1 MQYLN
6 YTETTNMK
14 TLIRKCIVIAIISII
29 GFSAK
34 GGETE
39 KSLWLQ
45 ECEIINLT
53 MKCYAESF
61 VENAVKCRFNDSDKF
76 KIIIF
81 NHGDGSFSI
90 EADYRVMYS
99 AASRYRVAMIY
110 NQEVL
115 VDITDTSLF
124 GKLFQETRRKIK
136 VDDFYVPAPTDI
148 IGQVDGYCQWN
159 FYYTDG
165 EVFIKSIIH
174 DCNKCPSLPRAI
186 TTQIQCPERCYGIK
200 F

>member
-1 MQYLN
+1 
-6 YTETTNMK
+6 MK
-14 TLIRKCIVIAIISII
+14 TLIRKCIVIAIISIV

-34 GGETE
+34 GGDRE

-45 ECEIINLT
+45 EYEIINPT
-53 MKCYAESF
+53 MKYYAESF
-61 VENAVKCRFNDSDKF
+61 VENAVKCRFNDSNKF

-81 NHGDGSFSI
+81 DQGNGSFSM

-99 AASRYRVAMIY
+99 AASRCRVAIIA

-115 VDITDTSLF
+115 VDITDSSLF
-124 GKLFQETRRKIK
+124 GKLFRETRRKIK
-136 VDDFYVPAPTDI
+136 VGGLYVPAPTEI

-159 FYYTDG
+159 LYCTDG

-174 DCNKCPSLPRAI
+174 DCKKCPQLPRAI
-186 TTQIQCPERCYGIK
+186 TTQIQCPEQCYGVRFK
-200 F
+200 